1 MAWTSGFFN
10 SVNGDRVYNAQQMSG
25 IFEGLITD
33 GVYETVGNKMAV
45 ETNNGLTIQI
55 ATGRGWFAK
64 HWVNNDSEYTM
75 TLDASDVILNR
86 YVAVVIKA
94 DDTDGVRDAL
104 PYLKYGEF
112 ATDPVKPVMERT
124 EKVKE
129 FCLAYILQNA
139 GATEI
144 RAEHIE
150 DTRSNN
156 DLCGWVTGL
165 IKQVTTTTLYA
176 QWEALFNGFLTEST
190 ETFND
195 WFTNLEGKIN
205 DNTETMLVS
214 ALPTSMVLKIPVDS
228 WQGNT
233 ATVSVVGMTDTKTV
247 FCSPADATKEI
258 YVTAG
263 VKLTGQATDNLTF
276 TADSVPTGEVSVNI
290 VHMGV

>member
-10 SVNGDRVYNAQQMSG
+10 SVNGDRVYTAQQMSS
-25 IFEGLITD
+25 IFEGLITN
-33 GVYETVGNKMAV
+33 GVYESVGNKLAV
-45 ETNNGLTIQI
+45 EPNNGMTIQI

-75 TLDASDVILNR
+75 TLNPSDVTLKR

-94 DDTDGVRDAL
+94 DDTDSVRDAK

-112 ATDPVKPVMERT
+112 NANPVKPVMEKT
-124 EKVKE
+124 EKVNE
-129 FCLAYILQNA
+129 FCLAYILQDA

-150 DTRSNN
+150 DTRMDNK
-156 DLCGWVTGL
+156 LCGWVTGL
-165 IKQVTTTTLYA
+165 ITQVDSHTLFT
-176 QWEALFNGFLTEST
+176 QWQALFDGFLKQST
-190 ETFND
+190 ETFTE

-233 ATVSVVGMTDTKTV
+233 VTVSVVGMTDTKTV
-247 FCSPADATKEI
+247 FCSPADNTKDI